1 MDFFQ
6 STELANSY
14 YQMSMLTRKAVYILS
29 NLIKCVN
36 KQYITT
42 IYYPEL
48 CKLLSISLTDT
59 RQKNKLLKG
68 LKELTSRVITFG
80 TPSANLNHDFQFCSW
95 VQSVDY
101 NTQDKIIRIVWTD
114 CIASMFYNVQSNFS
128 KINIDTILSFKSF
141 YALRLYELCL
151 SKIGFSGKQGN
162 YKNTWFLQLSAKEI
176 DACFFRDS
184 KISFGEKIRIIKRAV
199 KEVNKKAGFSCE
211 LMPPSSGN
219 RYNRNE
225 LFLFSCEKNIEKEI
239 EKRKAAPEKMLLL
252 DSVEKTFQN
261 VYRLPA
267 VKEYYDNLILNKD
280 DLTFEAT
287 LKRQTLEKFGFI

>member
-1 MDFFQ
+1 MNAFQ

-29 NLIKCVN
+29 NLIKYVN

-59 RQKNKLLKG
+59 RQKNKLLEG

-80 TPSANLNHDFQFCSW
+80 TPSANFDHDFKFCNW

-101 NTQDKIIRIVWTD
+101 SIKDKIIRIVWTD
-114 CIASMFYNVQSNFS
+114 CIASMFYNVQSSYS

-151 SKIGFSGKQGN
+151 SKQGFSGKKGN
-162 YKNTWFLQLSAKEI
+162 YKNTWFLQLSTKEI

-184 KISFGEKIRIIKRAV
+184 KMSFGEKIRIIKKAV
-199 KEVNKKAGFSCE
+199 KEVNEKAGFSCE
-211 LMPPSSGN
+211 LMPPRYGN

-239 EKRKAAPEKMLLL
+239 EKKQNESKEIILL

-267 VKEYYDNLILNKD
+267 VKEYYDNLMLNKD